1 MNIYHYIADTG
12 IFYAEGIADESPLEP
27 GVFLIPAHATTLK
40 PPTATL
46 PDVAVFKNGKWSI
59 ETLPPL
65 PEPEP
70 IPEPALPEPSAE
82 LTPEQKLAK
91 SGLTVAEL
99 KSLLG
104 LD

>member
-1 MNIYHYIADTG
+1 MTYQLTTGDT
-12 IFYAEGIADESPLEP
+12 ILRLTDNASIPPDPANTDYAAYLQWVEQGGTPEP
-27 GVFLIPAHATTLK
+27 A
-40 PPTATL
+40 
-46 PDVAVFKNGKWSI
+46 
-59 ETLPPL
+59 

-70 IPEPALPEPSAE
+70 PVE
-82 LTPEQKLAK
+82 LTPAEKLAA